1 MKIRIELDENLI
13 EDEVLI
19 RCRSLD
25 ENVRKIQETVSQVLT
40 GKQQLIC
47 YKEDTEYYLSL
58 DEILFFETETKEV
71 WVHTTDKMY
80 QTRYKLYELEELLPG
95 HFMRVSKSTILNT
108 NRIYSITRNLTASS
122 VVEFMGSHKQ
132 VYVSRYYYK
141 PLKCKLEEKRENLLG
156 TVSDFW
162 SGIPDCKQTGTGGR
176 HWLLDGNRNNI
187 FRLYFIKQPDKAS
200 IYRNLFFTGISR
212 NYL

>member
-25 ENVRKIQETVSQVLT
+25 ENVRKIQEAVSQVLT

-132 VYVSRYYYK
+132 VYVSRYY
-141 PLKCKLEEKRENLLG
+141 
-156 TVSDFW
+156 
-162 SGIPDCKQTGTGGR
+162 
-176 HWLLDGNRNNI
+176 
-187 FRLYFIKQPDKAS
+187 
-200 IYRNLFFTGISR
+200 
-212 NYL
+212 